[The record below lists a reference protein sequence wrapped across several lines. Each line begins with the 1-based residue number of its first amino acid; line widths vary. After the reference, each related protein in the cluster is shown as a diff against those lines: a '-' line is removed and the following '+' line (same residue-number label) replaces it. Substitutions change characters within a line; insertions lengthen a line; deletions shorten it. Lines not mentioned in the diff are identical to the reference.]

1 MTDTGVRK
9 SALVTGGAGFIG
21 SHVARALRE
30 EGLGVV
36 VLDDLSGGFVDN
48 VPRGVEL
55 VEGSILD
62 VPLMTRFFQQYGF
75 DAVYH
80 LAAYAAEGLSPFI
93 RRFNYQNNLIGSINL
108 INLAVE
114 HEVSRFV
121 FTSSIAVY
129 GTGPLPL
136 SEDQPPAPEDP
147 YGIAKAAVERDLAC
161 AHETFGLDYTIF
173 RPHNVYG
180 EHQNIGDR
188 YRNVVG
194 IFINQLMQG
203 KPFTVFGDG
212 EQTRAFTYIGD
223 VVTPMVRCLDL
234 PATIGE
240 VFNLGA
246 DQPHTV
252 NELAAA
258 LMKCMETESAIEYL
272 PVRGEQRHAYSD
284 HSKLR
289 RFFPDLPD
297 PTPLETG
304 LARKD
309 EWARAVGPRTT
320 KLFSEVELTQNMP
333 PSWEA
338 ELRAAGLL
346 EK

>member
-1 MTDTGVRK
+1 MTGNEGRK

-21 SHVARALRE
+21 SHVARALHE
-30 EGLGVV
+30 DGLDVV
-36 VLDDLSGGFVDN
+36 ALDDLSGGFADN

-62 VPLMTRFFQQYGF
+62 VPLMSRLFEQHGF
-75 DAVYH
+75 ESVYH

-108 INLAVE
+108 INLSVE
-114 HEVSRFV
+114 HDVSRFV

-129 GTGPLPL
+129 GAGPLPL
-136 SEDQPPAPEDP
+136 REEQPPAPEDP

-203 KPFTVFGDG
+203 KPLTVFGDG
-212 EQTRAFTYIGD
+212 EQTRAFTYIRD
-223 VVTPMVRCLDL
+223 IVTPMVRCREI
-234 PATIGE
+234 PETIGE

-252 NELAAA
+252 NELAVEV
-258 LMKCMETESAIEYL
+258 MKCMGSEVPIEYL
-272 PVRGEQRHAYSD
+272 ALRGEQQHAYSD
-284 HSKLR
+284 HSKIR
-289 RFFPDLPD
+289 RFFPDQPE
-297 PTPLETG
+297 PTPLASG
-304 LARKD
+304 LARMV
-309 EWARAVGPRTT
+309 EWARAAGPRKT
-320 KLFSEVELTQNMP
+320 KLFSEVELTKNMP
-333 PSWEA
+333 PSWKE
-338 ELRAAGLL
+338 ELRAAGLV
-346 EK
+346 KK